1 MSGLGLLLERT
12 AARRGDAPAIH
23 TETGSVSWEELHR
36 LVVRVAGGLAG
47 LGIGLGD
54 RVAFWLP
61 NGLPYLTLHLACAG
75 LGAVTVAVSPRFRG
89 AELADI
95 VSRSGAAALVLAPD
109 PDGDDRLAVLAD
121 ADPAAW
127 RGLRHLIPVGAPAVA
142 ATFPVPAIAYEALEQ
157 SAPWR
162 LPAIPESAPF
172 AIFTTS
178 GTTARPKLVLHAQDL
193 AVAHGADVARAFR
206 LADPGVMVFHAL
218 PLCGVFGYT
227 QLLACLSTGAD
238 MVLPRSFDPTV
249 AARMIERHRVTHMS
263 GTDDLLHRLLHAA
276 DSLGMGERP
285 FPHLR
290 AVGFAAFNTTLAG
303 FPATAEAR
311 GVPIRGA
318 FGMSETFSFF
328 ALRRRDEP
336 ADRRHAGGGT
346 PVGMH
351 GEARIV
357 DEDSG
362 NDRPVGESG
371 ALQVRSEHMMVGYD
385 GDPEATAAA
394 FTADGWFRTGD
405 LARLDGDGGFTF
417 VGRQGDALR
426 LSGTLVNPLEIEERI
441 LELPDIAAAQVVEA
455 ATPRGNRPVA
465 FVVLAAGGAL
475 DEAAV
480 IAHCRAGLAAFKAPV
495 RVVALAEFPTVAG
508 PNGLKIQRAR
518 LREMASGIDRPR
530 GGPSQR

>member
-12 AARRGDAPAIH
+12 ASRRGDAPAIH
-23 TETGSVSWEELHR
+23 TEAVSVSWEELHR
-36 LVVRVAGGLAG
+36 RVVRVAGGLAG

-75 LGAVTVAVSPRFRG
+75 LGAVTVAVNPRFR
-89 AELADI
+89 ATELADI
-95 VSRSGAAALVLAPD
+95 VSRSGAKALVLAPVV
-109 PDGDDRLAVLAD
+109 DGDDQPAILAGVD
-121 ADPAAW
+121 AAAL
-127 RGLRHLIPVGAPAVA
+127 RGLRHLILVGAPAVPP
-142 ATFPVPAIAYEALEQ
+142 TLPAPTVAYEALEQ
-157 SAPWR
+157 AAPWR

-178 GTTARPKLVLHAQDL
+178 GTTSRPKLVLHAQDR

-206 LADPGVMVFHAL
+206 LSDPGVVVFHAL
-218 PLCGVFGYT
+218 PFCGVFGYT

-238 MVLPRSFDPTV
+238 MVLPRAFEPTV
-249 AARMIERHRVTHMS
+249 AVGLIVRHRVTHLS
-263 GTDDLLHRLLHAA
+263 GTDDLLNRLLHAA

-290 AVGFAAFNTTLAG
+290 AVGFAAFNTTLSG
-303 FPATAEAR
+303 FPAAADAR
-311 GVPIRGA
+311 GVPILGA

-328 ALRRRDEP
+328 ALRRPVEP
-336 ADRRHAGGGT
+336 AERRHAGGGT
-346 PVGMH
+346 PVGIH
-351 GEARIV
+351 GEVRIV
-357 DEDSG
+357 DQETG
-362 NDRPVGESG
+362 GAVPAGEIG
-371 ALQVRSEHMMVGYD
+371 ALQVRSEHLMVGYD

-417 VGRQGDALR
+417 VGRQGDLLR
-426 LSGTLVNPLEIEERI
+426 LSGFLVSPLEIEERI
-441 LELPDIAAAQVVEA
+441 LELPGIAAAQVVEA
-455 ATPRGNRPVA
+455 TSPQGSRPVA
-465 FVVLAAGGAL
+465 FVVLAPGVSL

-495 RVVALAEFPTVAG
+495 RVVALAEFPNVIG

-518 LREMASGIDRPR
+518 LQDMASAVDLTH
-530 GGPSQR
+530 GGRSLR